1 MAQRHNWLLN
11 YCLSS
16 HLTQILFLHYLGKQ
30 TKQDMCWTEWKN
42 VSKFSLSISVLVWPS
57 RASRLQGLTVM
68 QLCVYQMTF
77 RNVYKFVQEATGE
90 VWCIALSILLS
101 MNENIIS
108 MPVFAQWA
116 IISISF
122 IAGSWKTKQLDKVSA
137 KVSKMCFLC
146 YSD

>member
-1 MAQRHNWLLN
+1 
-11 YCLSS
+11 
-16 HLTQILFLHYLGKQ
+16 
-30 TKQDMCWTEWKN
+30 
-42 VSKFSLSISVLVWPS
+42 
-57 RASRLQGLTVM
+57 
-68 QLCVYQMTF
+68 MTF

-122 IAGSWKTKQLDKVSA
+122 IAGS
-137 KVSKMCFLC
+137 
-146 YSD
+146 